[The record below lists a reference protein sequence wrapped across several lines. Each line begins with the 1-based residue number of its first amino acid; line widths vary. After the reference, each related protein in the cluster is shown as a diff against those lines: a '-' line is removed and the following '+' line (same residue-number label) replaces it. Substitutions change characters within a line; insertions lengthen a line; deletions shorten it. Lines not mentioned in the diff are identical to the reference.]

1 MNAVCPDHQVGV
13 EINVLSIGATQ
24 KPDRDAVRRLLESLE
39 AVAGK
44 DGIGVKRLPDLFEQH
59 RLQLAAVDR
68 VLRPGRTGMKAAR
81 IAKNQLSILC
91 PVLDGPGLKSD
102 GGELRT

>member
-1 MNAVCPDHQVGV
+1 MNAVRPDHQVGG

-24 KPDRDAVRRLLESLE
+24 QPDRDAVRRLLETFE
-39 AVAGK
+39 AVAGQ
-44 DGIGVKRLPDLFEQH
+44 DGLGLERLPDLFEQH

-81 IAKNQLSILC
+81 IAKNQLSVLR